1 MSAPINFSPLIYA
14 PATPSISWRESFS
27 LAQISRHPL
36 PARTNGRTKRVH
48 ANATRASR
56 CSYSFL
62 CDLHLH
68 LHLHPLLPSFQPTH
82 STLSLSLRAR
92 YCLYVL
98 LQIFSL
104 RQTFVHLKS
113 ASPYFLDA
121 SRVYAFLL
129 REQPAG
135 QPGSFVRTFSQLLC
149 FSPLLLS
156 HDFQDFRRF
165 AQTRSIVQQSAI
177 NARTINRLII
187 ERTVPMLMLGS
198 HDVFDR
204 RI

>member
-1 MSAPINFSPLIYA
+1 MYHCERKPVSAPINFSPLIYA
-14 PATPSISWRESFS
+14 PATPSISQPESFS

-56 CSYSFL
+56 CSYCFL

-68 LHLHPLLPSFQPTH
+68 LHLHPHLPSFQPTH
-82 STLSLSLRAR
+82 STLSLSLSFFLRAR
-92 YCLYVL
+92 HCLYVL

-129 REQPAG
+129 REQPTG
-135 QPGSFVRTFSQLLC
+135 QPGSFAKTFSQLLC
-149 FSPLLLS
+149 FSPRPLS
-156 HDFQDFRRF
+156 
-165 AQTRSIVQQSAI
+165 
-177 NARTINRLII
+177 
-187 ERTVPMLMLGS
+187 RTVSRIFAGS
-198 HDVFDR
+198 R
-204 RI
+204 RRGVSCNNRQLTRGRLTG